1 MSRLSL
7 CVSLA
12 AALALLTLPAGA
24 QAAPLAVDVEDAA
37 DHQVSAQGTY
47 KGGLANSWEWR
58 FGSKRSSENITGVV
72 ASGMLAAHKLTK
84 LSEHQNSALRAAKAL
99 IARYDTR
106 WKQRRP
112 HTQDIEF
119 LAQAGYVIDA
129 GRWFSVLQRR
139 WRAAAYVDYV
149 LSARAAA
156 KSASIVG
163 WDIASALRASIAVG
177 QLGYARGLLTRV
189 IERRRA
195 WDVAKDRQQA
205 GVLSAASLLWAL
217 ADYKRFSRLTADQ
230 RRFAESLQRRV
241 LAAQGKKGGFT
252 TPDGSEYSTQTSAYA
267 VIGLARWGGSKAKRA
282 AARGRT
288 WLRGVAVTDK
298 QYYLGGRMWA
308 AHYTLQ
314 NRPSKRYLSEV
325 QSEVLTAL
333 ATR

>member
-1 MSRLSL
+1 MSRWTLTAA
-7 CVSLA
+7 LA
-12 AALALLTLPAGA
+12 AAVSLPAVA
-24 QAAPLAVDVEDAA
+24 LAAPLKVDVEDAA

-47 KGGLANSWEWR
+47 KGGLQHSWEYR
-58 FGSKRSSENITGVV
+58 FGSKRSGTNITGVV
-72 ASGMLAAHKLTK
+72 ATGMLAAHRLTK

-99 IARYDTR
+99 LAKYDKS
-106 WKQRRP
+106 WKRRRP

-129 GRWFSVLQRR
+129 ARWFNVLRRR
-139 WRAAAYVDYV
+139 WKAADYVDYV
-149 LSARAAA
+149 LSARAAG

-163 WDIASALRASIAVG
+163 WDIASAIRAATAVG
-177 QLGYARGLLTRV
+177 QPGYARGLLTRL

-217 ADYKRFSRLTADQ
+217 ADYRRFSRLTADQ
-230 RRFAESLQRRV
+230 RRFAESLERRV

-252 TPDGSEYSTQTSAYA
+252 TPDGSEYSTQTTAYA
-267 VIGLARWGGSKAKRA
+267 VAGLARWGGGKNKRA
-282 AARGRT
+282 AARGRS
-288 WLRGVAVTDK
+288 WLRSVAVTDK

-308 AHYTLQ
+308 SHYDLQ
-314 NRPSKRYLSEV
+314 NRPSKTYVSEV
-325 QSEVLTAL
+325 QSEVLVAL